1 VPGFNIPITNRCNE
15 AVGAR
20 YDEATEKYYKA
31 NNRFRGGG
39 PIPGPA
45 YTVETARKYRY
56 RLEVL
61 EPFGA
66 YSGSGNG
73 ILLFLEK
80 CTRPTP
86 EIDEITIHNGQDE
99 IYRPGKQRWA
109 PVEFTFYEVLR
120 GGDSLGIGEQVSEAS
135 ERMYAWWGQVMIA
148 LTDSRHGSPIDYYK
162 RAQLQML
169 DGVGS
174 PVWTYYLH
182 DCWPQKIAPI
192 ELAYS
197 DTEIA
202 TTSVTLRFNKAEE
215 KRI

>member
-1 VPGFNIPITNRCNE
+1 VPGFNIPLNNRCDDRD
-15 AVGAR
+15 AGAI
-20 YDEATEKYYKA
+20 YDPDADEYRRAFNA
-31 NNRFRGGG
+31 FRGG
-39 PIPGPA
+39 PTPGPA
-45 YTVETARKYRY
+45 YTIETARKHRY

-61 EPFGA
+61 EPFGSYA
-66 YSGSGNG
+66 GSGNG

-99 IYRPGKQRWA
+99 IYRPGKQRWG
-109 PVEFTFYEVLR
+109 PVEFTFYETLR
-120 GGDSLGIGEQVSEAS
+120 GGDAHGIGEQVDEVA
-135 ERMYAWWGQVMIA
+135 ERMYAWWGQSTIA
-148 LTDSRHGSPIDYYK
+148 LTESRQGSPTDYYK

-169 DGVGS
+169 DGIGS

-182 DCWPQKIAPI
+182 DCWPQKITPI

-202 TTSVTLRFNKAEE
+202 TITVTLRFNKAEE
-215 KRI
+215 KRV